1 MSQPRPL
8 AKVLPSAQAQPEIA
22 DLDQAEAEIED
33 QDQVNE
39 KTLYFFD
46 TLWNNLTILKIVSLQ
61 WNLLNEAGPIKQQLA
76 LPVYAVCVEMYY
88 IKMRWES

>member
-1 MSQPRPL
+1 L

-61 WNLLNEAGPIKQQLA
+61 
-76 LPVYAVCVEMYY
+76 
-88 IKMRWES
+88 